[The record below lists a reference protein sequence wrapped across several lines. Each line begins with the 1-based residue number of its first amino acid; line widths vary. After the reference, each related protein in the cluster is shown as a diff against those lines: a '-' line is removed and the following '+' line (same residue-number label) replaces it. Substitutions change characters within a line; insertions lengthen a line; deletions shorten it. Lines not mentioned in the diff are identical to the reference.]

1 MKALNLLYALAGL
14 AAVHTAHADVIGLK
28 GSVDFWSYSSD
39 LSHPH
44 EAQPQSQL
52 GDDHGLSFSAALE
65 HPVPL
70 LPNIKIKHARLQ
82 ADSDESA
89 SGTPRNQLDL
99 NYSDFILYYELL
111 DNIINADAGLGLK
124 RLEGDI
130 RHNYAAAQ
138 DVSASIPMLYAQA
151 GVKLPFTGLSANAEV
166 SVAGLDDERV
176 TDAQAELK
184 YNFIDSAL
192 VDAGAKLGYRILD
205 IQLEQDSS
213 REAKLKFKGPYIG
226 LEAHF

>member
-28 GSVDFWSYSSD
+28 GSVDFWSYSAD

-70 LPNIKIKHARLQ
+70 VPNIKIKHARLQ

-89 SGTPRNQLDL
+89 SGAPRNQLDL

-151 GVKLPFTGLSANAEV
+151 GVIISKTKLVIVLSFPNHKV
-166 SVAGLDDERV
+166 
-176 TDAQAELK
+176 
-184 YNFIDSAL
+184 
-192 VDAGAKLGYRILD
+192 
-205 IQLEQDSS
+205 
-213 REAKLKFKGPYIG
+213 
-226 LEAHF
+226 

>member
-1 MKALNLLYALAGL
+1 MKALNLLCALIGL
-14 AAVHTAHADVIGLK
+14 AAVNTAHADLIGLK
-28 GSVDFWSYSSD
+28 GSVDFWSYSAD
-39 LSHPH
+39 LSHPNA
-44 EAQPQSQL
+44 AQPKSQL
-52 GDDHGLSFSAALE
+52 EDDHGLSFSAAFE

-70 LPNIKIKHARLQ
+70 VPNVKIKHISLQ

-99 NYSDFILYYELL
+99 NSSDFILYYEIL

-130 RHNYAAAQ
+130 RHDYIAAQ
-138 DVSASIPMLYAQA
+138 DVSASLPMLYAQA
-151 GVKLPFTGLSANAEV
+151 GVKLPFSGLSATAEV

-213 REAKLKFKGPYIG
+213 REASLKFKGPYLGI
-226 LEAHF
+226 EAHF